1 MSDSSQNGTD
11 QTQPQRY
18 YEEDAIS
25 LIDIVAVLWKRKW
38 MIIGITAAAAIGVVV
53 FSIISLV
60 LPPEQSPLPNY
71 YEPEAMVLVTG
82 DSSAPSFGQ
91 AASSAL
97 GELAGLAGITGG
109 GGGSYGPLAV
119 ELAKSRSVLDSVG
132 EQLNVGERIENKENL
147 NTKIRRLLRENST
160 VEFESG
166 TGLLRVSYQSTDEEF
181 ATEAVNALVSTLNE
195 RFRTIGGSRAVTR
208 RELLEEK
215 IAEVESRIAQL
226 EAKISEFT
234 AQYGILDVETVTQ
247 EQAQTMANLRS
258 DLILKELEIQ
268 SYSEFARIDDP
279 VLRRL
284 RTERDNL
291 RQTLRDMEQGS
302 TEFEGVLP
310 SQQDIPEL
318 AFEYER
324 LRRNLDVQAQ
334 IYRNLAS
341 ELELARLNAEG
352 QEPVFQ
358 ILELAEV
365 PEVKAGPSRATISV
379 VAAAAAFVLS
389 ILLAFVSEYVTKLR
403 SDQKEIGQSRLH
415 SNVQKQ

>member
-1 MSDSSQNGTD
+1 MSDSSQN
-11 QTQPQRY
+11 QH
-18 YEEDAIS
+18 YEEDTIS
-25 LIDIVAVLWKRKW
+25 LIDIIAVLWKRKW
-38 MIIGITAAAAIGVVV
+38 MIIGITAAAAIGVVL

-97 GELAGLAGITGG
+97 GELAGLAGITSG

-132 EQLNVGERIENKENL
+132 EQLNVGERIEDKENL
-147 NTKIRRLLRENST
+147 NTKIRTLLRENST

-166 TGLLRVSYQSTDEEF
+166 TGLLTVSYQSIDRDF
-181 ATEAVNALVSTLNE
+181 ATEVVNALVSTLNE

-215 IAEVESRIAQL
+215 IAEVESKIAEL
-226 EAKISEFT
+226 EAEISEFT

-291 RQTLRDMEQGS
+291 RQVLRDMEEGS

-310 SQQDIPEL
+310 SQQEIPEL

-324 LRRNLDVQAQ
+324 LRRNLEVQAQ

-365 PEVKAGPSRATISV
+365 PEVKAGPSRGTISIV
-379 VAAAAAFVLS
+379 VTLSALFLSVFLSFVL
-389 ILLAFVSEYVTKLR
+389 EYVQHVRQDDQQMAKLR
-403 SDQKEIGQSRLH
+403 RL
-415 SNVQKQ
+415 

>member
-1 MSDSSQNGTD
+1 MSDSSQN
-11 QTQPQRY
+11 QH
-18 YEEDAIS
+18 YEEYTIS
-25 LIDIVAVLWKRKW
+25 LIDIIAVLWKRKW

-82 DSSAPSFGQ
+82 DSSGPSFGQ
-91 AASSAL
+91 AASGAL
-97 GELAGLAGITGG
+97 GELAGLAGLSGG
-109 GGGSYGPLAV
+109 GGGSYGHLAV
-119 ELAKSRSVLDSVG
+119 ELAASRSVLDRVG
-132 EQLNVGERIENKENL
+132 KDLNVAARIEDKEHL
-147 NTKIRRLLRENST
+147 KTKIRRLLREGSS
-160 VEFESG
+160 VDFESD
-166 TGLLRVSYQSTDEEF
+166 TGLFRISYESTDKEF
-181 ATEAVNALVSTLNE
+181 ATEVVNSLVNTLNE
-195 RFRTIGGSRAVTR
+195 RFRTIGGSRALTR
-208 RELLEEK
+208 QELLEEK
-215 IAEVESRIAQL
+215 IAEIESRIAQL
-226 EAKISEFT
+226 EAEISQFT

-334 IYRNLAS
+334 IYQNLAS

-365 PEVKAGPSRATISV
+365 PEVKAGPSRGMLSV
-379 VAAAAAFVLS
+379 IVTVTAFFLAVFLS
-389 ILLAFVSEYVTKLR
+389 FVVQYVERVRQDDEEMTKLR
-403 SDQKEIGQSRLH
+403 RQE
-415 SNVQKQ
+415 

>member
-1 MSDSSQNGTD
+1 MSDSSQN
-11 QTQPQRY
+11 QH
-18 YEEDAIS
+18 YEEDTIS
-25 LIDIVAVLWKRKW
+25 LIDIIAVLWKRKW

-97 GELAGLAGITGG
+97 GELAGLAGITSG

-132 EQLNVGERIENKENL
+132 EQLNVGERIEDKENL
-147 NTKIRRLLRENST
+147 NTKIRTLLRENST

-166 TGLLRVSYQSTDEEF
+166 TGLLTVSYQSIDRDF
-181 ATEAVNALVSTLNE
+181 ATEVVNALVSTLNE

-215 IAEVESRIAQL
+215 IAEVESKIAEL
-226 EAKISEFT
+226 EAEISEFT

-291 RQTLRDMEQGS
+291 RQVLRDMEEGS

-310 SQQDIPEL
+310 SQQEIPEL

-324 LRRNLDVQAQ
+324 LRRNLEVQAQ

-365 PEVKAGPSRATISV
+365 PEVKAGPSRGTISIV
-379 VAAAAAFVLS
+379 VTLSALFLSVFLSFVL
-389 ILLAFVSEYVTKLR
+389 EYVQHVRQDDQQMAKLR
-403 SDQKEIGQSRLH
+403 RL
-415 SNVQKQ
+415 